1 MIESRRSTGA
11 HAAVTVAAAL
21 ILAGCA
27 GTHVGDDWQCP
38 IAQGAVCSSVA
49 AADPAVPET
58 RGTDRL
64 ADDTPLYRP
73 GDVRVPD
80 TAANSA
86 AESTCETG
94 CNPLA
99 WLARLFGA
107 DADGGRGRGNE
118 PVASGRPE
126 DGSAAG
132 AADADAGAASRAVA
146 GKDDGARDALLPAT
160 VVPGGD
166 APPSIADSG
175 ASPLPVHTALPVD
188 ELREPEV
195 VGRVWIAPF
204 VDADGIYREGAWVR
218 LVIEPARWRLR

>member
-11 HAAVTVAAAL
+11 HAAVTAAAAL

-58 RGTDRL
+58 RGTERL

-73 GDVRVPD
+73 GAVSG
-80 TAANSA
+80 AAVTEAGA
-86 AESTCETG
+86 AERGCETG
-94 CNPLA
+94 CDPFA
-99 WLARLFGA
+99 WLARLFGT
-107 DADGGRGRGNE
+107 DAEDRDAPGTE
-118 PVASGRPE
+118 TPVSRREDDAGFAETATANPETARSGSGLAPV
-126 DGSAAG
+126 GAV
-132 AADADAGAASRAVA
+132 AADAVAAHDARPGAEA
-146 GKDDGARDALLPAT
+146 GST
-160 VVPGGD
+160 
-166 APPSIADSG
+166 
-175 ASPLPVHTALPVD
+175 PLPVHTALPVD
-188 ELREPEV
+188 DLREPEV